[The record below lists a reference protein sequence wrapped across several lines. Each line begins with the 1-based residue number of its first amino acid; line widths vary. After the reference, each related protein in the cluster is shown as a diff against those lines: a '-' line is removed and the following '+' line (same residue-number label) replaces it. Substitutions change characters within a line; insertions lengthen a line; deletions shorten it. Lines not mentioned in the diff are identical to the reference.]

1 MHVVIAGGGS
11 AGHVSPALALAAA
24 LRRADPEIG
33 LTFLGTEEGLE
44 ARLVP
49 EAGYDIEMIPR
60 VPLPRQPTP
69 QLLTVPGRLAGA
81 VRAVRQVLD
90 QVRADVVVGMG
101 GYVAMPAYVAARRTG
116 TPVVVHEQNARPG
129 IANRFAARFVTDHVV
144 LSFPE
149 TPLRH
154 GKHIG
159 LPLRR
164 EVTSIDRA
172 GLRAEARKAFGLD
185 QDRPTLFVTGGSQGA
200 VSLNTAVSGAAAAL
214 AEAGIQVLHAYGP
227 RNKLTLVRPESTSN
241 GEPAPPYVAVPY
253 IDRMDFALAAG
264 DLAVSR
270 AGASTVS
277 EQAAVGLPAI
287 YVPYP
292 VGNGEQRWNAA
303 PVVDAGGGL
312 LVDDAELTPDW
323 VSRHVVDLLGDTERL
338 NAMSAAA
345 RAIMPADADAQVAAL
360 VRDVAAKGGTR

>member
-11 AGHVSPALALAAA
+11 AGHVSPALALAGA

-49 EAGYDIEMIPR
+49 EAGYDIAMIPR

-69 QLLTVPGRLAGA
+69 RLLTVPGRLAGA
-81 VRAVRQVLD
+81 VRAAVRVLE
-90 QVRADVVVGMG
+90 RSGADVVVGMG

-129 IANRFAARFVTDHVV
+129 IANRFAARFVTNHVV
-144 LSFPE
+144 SSFPD

-154 GKHIG
+154 GVHIG

-164 EVTSIDRA
+164 EITSIDRA
-172 GLRAEARKAFGLD
+172 ALRSEARKAFGLD

-200 VSLNTAVSGAAAAL
+200 VSLNTAVAGAAPAL
-214 AEAGIQVLHAYGP
+214 AAAGVQVLHAYGP
-227 RNKLTLVRPESTSN
+227 RNKLTIDRDEESGS
-241 GEPAPPYVAVPY
+241 APPYVAVPY
-253 IDRMDFALAAG
+253 IDRMDLALAAG
-264 DLAVSR
+264 DLAISR

-277 EQAAVGLPAI
+277 EQAAVGLPAV

-292 VGNGEQRWNAA
+292 VGNGEQRWNAK

-312 LVDDAELTPDW
+312 LVDDADLTPDW
-323 VSRHVVDLLGDTERL
+323 VARNVVDLLGDAERL
-338 NAMSAAA
+338 RAMSSAA
-345 RAIMPADADAQVAAL
+345 RAIMPADADDQVAAL
-360 VRDVAAKGGTR
+360 VRDVATKGGR